1 MRAWRP
7 LRTGLHR
14 VTPLLCL
21 AIVEVTDVTGTD
33 HYVGGKL
40 ISGLSRVAV
49 TAARNGICADRVLLP
64 LFMGF
69 VMHAWTG

>member
-1 MRAWRP
+1 
-7 LRTGLHR
+7 
-14 VTPLLCL
+14 
-21 AIVEVTDVTGTD
+21 VTDVTGTD